1 MPYGLKIEL
10 SSDEV
15 DKVRDYTESIVGKE
29 LLMEKEIR
37 AEVMKADIKE
47 RKGKATLLLRYRYIE
62 GM

>member
-1 MPYGLKIEL
+1 VPYGLKIEL

-15 DKVRDYTESIVGKE
+15 DKVRDYTESIIGKE

-47 RKGKATLLLRYRYIE
+47 RKGKATLLLRYRYIK

>member
-15 DKVRDYTESIVGKE
+15 DKVRDYTESIIGKE

-47 RKGKATLLLRYRYIE
+47 RKGKATLLLRYRYIK